1 MSDTHQEKSQ
11 NKIAI
16 VTGGSRGI
24 GRAVAEAL
32 LGENRADGWKVWIC
46 SREPEGA
53 VREMAEKFG
62 EGRIAGR
69 SVDVRDQGKVDAF
82 VEEVLG
88 AEGRVDC
95 LVNNAGLGHF
105 APVDELSGDQWREVI
120 ETNLN
125 GPFYF
130 LRAVAPGMKKQG
142 AGWVINI
149 ASLAAKNPFPG
160 GSAYNAS
167 KFGLVGMSEASMLDL
182 RKHGIRMASILP
194 GSVSTQFGGVQ
205 GEADWKLQPEDIA
218 SMVLHLL
225 SYPDNALPSLVEMR
239 PSRPP
244 GK

>member
-1 MSDTHQEKSQ
+1 MSETHHEER
-11 NKIAI
+11 IAI

-32 LGENRADGWKVWIC
+32 LGEGWKVWIC
-46 SREPEGA
+46 SREPGEA
-53 VREMAEKFG
+53 VREMAGKFG
-62 EGRIAGR
+62 DSRIAGR
-69 SVDVRDQGKVDAF
+69 AVDVRNQGEVDAF
-82 VEEVLG
+82 VAEVQS
-88 AEGRVDC
+88 AAGRVDC
-95 LVNNAGLGHF
+95 LVNNAGMGHF
-105 APVDELSGDQWREVI
+105 APVDELTGDQWREVI

-130 LRAVAPGMKKQG
+130 LRAVASGMKKRG

-167 KFGLVGMSEASMLDL
+167 KFALVGMSEASMLDL

-194 GSVSTQFGGVQ
+194 GSVSTEFGGSQ